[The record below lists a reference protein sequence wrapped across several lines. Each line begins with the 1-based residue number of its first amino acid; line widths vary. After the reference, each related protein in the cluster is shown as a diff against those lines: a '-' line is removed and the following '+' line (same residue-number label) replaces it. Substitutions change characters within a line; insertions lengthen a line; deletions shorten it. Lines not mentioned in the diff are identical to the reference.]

1 MLVFT
6 KSSTWSLVTAP
17 SIDAVLTWMLVA
29 SAWHALHFRFQ

>member
-17 SIDAVLTWMLVA
+17 SIDAVLTRMLAA
-29 SAWHALHFRFQ
+29 SV